1 MPPRSRTKATLT
13 FVQSW
18 LSRLQEA
25 HYGGNGGA
33 VDVCIKNTAAEA
45 VAREL

>member
-1 MPPRSRTKATLT
+1 MPDCGRTKAALT

-25 HYGGNGGA
+25 HYGGNGGT
-33 VDVCIKNTAAEA
+33 VDVCIKDAAAEA
-45 VAREL
+45 IARKL